1 MEATPTKR
9 TYQFKD
15 HHTDVKVSI
24 DKRDGNPTIIEFT
37 SFKNNYHL
45 LVETG
50 EFMELYCDNVYYEI
64 AIGNVG
70 KIFWKK
76 STT

>member
-37 SFKNNYHL
+37 SFKTNYHL
-45 LVETG
+45 LIETG
-50 EFMELYCDNVYYEI
+50 EFMELYNIV
-64 AIGNVG
+64 N
-70 KIFWKK
+70 KIKELL
-76 STT
+76 